1 MRARQLYHAISEAV
15 AIWSSRPL
23 EKRGTA
29 PCNNSPQLCD
39 RSYGNITHLG
49 AHDSPFVSN
58 ASNSYAIAGN
68 QFYTSPVQLDG
79 GVRLLTGQIQ
89 VNAAAPTE
97 LRLCHTAC
105 ALYDGGTLVD
115 WLSSIK
121 SWLDQNPNDVVSL
134 LFVNGA
140 GASSAAVDSTFKA
153 SGISKYAFAPSFT
166 SPPDPSSWPTL
177 SSLISANT
185 RLITFIDSLPSGDTG
200 VPHILSEFTYVFENP
215 YNVTS
220 PGGFSCDPQRPP
232 SLASASQALASNM
245 LFLQNHFL
253 DYALGT
259 TGITV
264 PNVTYSNTTNSP
276 DASLVGSLASAASQ
290 CAGVYGRAPNFLLVD
305 WFNNGPALATVDAL
319 NGVTATVAGRT
330 GPGASGNANTT
341 GASSGQSSGGSSGGS
356 SPSGGQG
363 TAAKGMASLKQASSV
378 LLGVVVLLMALTLS
392 N

>member
-58 ASNSYAIAGN
+58 ASNNYAIAGN
-68 QFYTSPVQLDG
+68 QFYTSPVQLDA

-89 VNAAAPTE
+89 VNSDAPTV
-97 LRLCHTAC
+97 LRLCHTSC
-105 ALYDGGTLVD
+105 ALYDAGTLVD
-115 WLSSIK
+115 WLSSIN

-134 LFVNGA
+134 LFVNGV
-140 GASSAAVDSTFKA
+140 GASSAAVDSALQA

-166 SPPDPSSWPTL
+166 SAPDPSSWPTL
-177 SSLISANT
+177 ASLISANT
-185 RLITFIDSLPSGDTG
+185 RLITFIDSLPSGDAG
-200 VPHILSEFTYVFENP
+200 VPHILSEFTFVFENP

-220 PGGFSCDPQRPP
+220 PDGFSCDPQRPP
-232 SLASASQALASNM
+232 TLTSASQALASNM

-253 DYALGT
+253 DYALSG

-264 PNVTYSNTTNSP
+264 PNVTYSNTTNGP
-276 DASLVGSLASAASQ
+276 DVGVVGSLGSAAAQ

-319 NGVTATVAGRT
+319 NGVAGTVAGRT
-330 GPGASGNANTT
+330 GPGASGNAASTT
-341 GASSGQSSGGSSGGS
+341 GASPSGQSSGGSSNSTGGH
-356 SPSGGQG
+356 G
-363 TAAKGMASLKQASSV
+363 TAAKSTASLMQSSSV
-378 LLGVVVLLMALTLS
+378 LGLAVFLMALTLS

>member
-1 MRARQLYHAISEAV
+1 MRAHQLYYAVSEAV
-15 AIWSSRPL
+15 AVWAGRPL
-23 EKRGTA
+23 HKRGAA

-58 ASNSYAIAGN
+58 ASNGYDIAGN
-68 QFYTSPVQLDG
+68 QLYTSPVQLDA

-89 VNAAAPTE
+89 VNSAAPDE
-97 LRLCHTAC
+97 LRLCHTSC
-105 ALYDGGTLVD
+105 TLYDAGTLVD
-115 WLSSIK
+115 WLSSIND
-121 SWLDQNPNDVVSL
+121 WLDQNPNDVVSL

-140 GASSAAVDSTFKA
+140 GASSTAVDSALQT

-166 SPPDPSSWPTL
+166 APPDPSSWPTL

-185 RLITFIDSLPSGDTG
+185 RLIIFIDSLPSGDPG
-200 VPHILSEFTYVFENP
+200 VPHILLEFTYVFENP
-215 YNVTS
+215 YNVTT
-220 PGGFSCDPQRPP
+220 PDGFSCDPQRPP
-232 SLASASQALASNM
+232 TLTSASQALASNM

-253 DYALGT
+253 DYALGS

-276 DASLVGSLASAASQ
+276 DTSLVGSLGSAAAE

-305 WFNNGPALATVDAL
+305 WFDSGPALATVDNL
-319 NGVTATVAGRT
+319 NEVGATVSGRT
-330 GPGASGNANTT
+330 GPGASGNAAT
-341 GASSGQSSGGSSGGS
+341 SGGSSGQTTGGS
-356 SPSGGQG
+356 NSTGGHG
-363 TAAKGMASLKQASSV
+363 TGAKGMASSSQSSSAA
-378 LLGVVVLLMALTLS
+378 LIVVFLLMALTLS